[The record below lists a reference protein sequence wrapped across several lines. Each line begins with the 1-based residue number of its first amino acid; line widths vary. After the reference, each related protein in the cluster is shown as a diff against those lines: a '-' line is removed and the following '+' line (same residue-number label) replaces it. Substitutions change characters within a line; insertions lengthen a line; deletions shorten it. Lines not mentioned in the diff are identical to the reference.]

1 MLLPCLAVVNT
12 AVMNIGIHVSFE
24 FWFPQSI
31 CLVVGFLSH
40 MMVLFLVFKGISILF
55 SIVAASIYL
64 IPPIVQE
71 GSIFSIP
78 SPAFFCL

>member
-40 MMVLFLVFKGISILF
+40 MVVLFLVF
-55 SIVAASIYL
+55 
-64 IPPIVQE
+64 
-71 GSIFSIP
+71 
-78 SPAFFCL
+78 